1 HAPDLEGLRAP
12 RVRAPHEK
20 SVGADVEDLDVPRE
34 PDPANRPA
42 PRIQNDPAYRIIG
55 RQRVGADPDVAVPVR
70 HPASIRGSRDPYRG
84 RWRGRVGRG
93 RPRTPARG
101 RRRSP
106 WSGRMSPRR
115 AHPRGARRCPATDPR
130 EGNRR
135 LPLSDRSRD
144 MPRPLRARD
153 GSRKSRSLTAGRKS
167 EPRATNTNTICAI
180 GEMNNC
186 DNCIL
191 ARHLPPPP
199 DDRRSGVLHDRALA
213 SPGGHS
219 SRKRRTT
226 GVDGARPPRPTFRIA
241 RAAWR
246 AAGPRSF
253 GPPDHGRA
261 RTTRRGFAARAFP
274 IPRGTLRLPDRVLRA
289 AEGDPRRR
297 LPPPATYRPEGCGSR
312 RAPKGR

>member
-1 HAPDLEGLRAP
+1 M
-12 RVRAPHEK
+12 
-20 SVGADVEDLDVPRE
+20 
-34 PDPANRPA
+34 
-42 PRIQNDPAYRIIG
+42 
-55 RQRVGADPDVAVPVR
+55 
-70 HPASIRGSRDPYRG
+70 
-84 RWRGRVGRG
+84 GRG

-115 AHPRGARRCPATDPR
+115 VHPRGARRCPVTDLR

-167 EPRATNTNTICAI
+167 EPRATNKNTICAI

-219 SRKRRTT
+219 SRKRRTI

-312 RAPKGR
+312 RAPKGRAARRVRVRGTIVRAPGVHLPRAPRTRGSRRRPCTRRPACTADQEGHPRPTGRDAPRLRS